1 MTNPSYKDPETAK
14 GFQLKDIVEN
24 FDTETDLTEGINPST
39 RNNILSE
46 DTFFGYTTEKQCTI
60 KMVSG
65 VDIRINDLESNF
77 LKSEGEDPS
86 LSYLRKNPSGLARQ
100 YILQS
105 GTQYY
110 NEVGIEATST
120 TLTGQ
125 MHGDYMREG
134 IASEGNMDAYRA
146 YAYGD
151 RNIRAN
157 AQDGFGRVPMPGIID
172 AEIRT
177 KSDNGALR
185 EAKVNFVCHNRRQ
198 LEILEMLFMRPGY
211 PILLEWG
218 WDPYIDNE
226 GKKQQN
232 NFSIR
237 EEFFDNEQTLDSLN
251 AKIKKYKETSGGN
264 FDGFIGYCKNFSF
277 KSNDI
282 GGYQCTT
289 EIMAHGEIIESL
301 KSQKSNHNF
310 YDSDGN
316 LTVDIQDSL
325 LYYLR
330 AVRNTMKSPSSTQF
344 YQDHKTPPVGMMGEE
359 YIDWEHGEPDD
370 SYMLHYKHNYDFTG
384 EETGREGLDY
394 GQSSYLPTWDSMRT
408 DIGYV
413 GYGCP
418 TYFRNKEIVA
428 INYSNVEYFTCI
440 YEDNVGVPVFVDPE
454 HLKNN
459 HGFEPETYNT
469 SLMKNQKDKG
479 VTLSRDYYEN
489 RTWQEYQQYFIA
501 NPGKETSWGVNPV
514 SMYASN
520 WWRSSAVGGF
530 SNNLRGFF
538 ENGEWGVQR
547 DLITRMATPTSVG
560 DNLIEMTDQER
571 IQKIE
576 AFQKELSNINIKMKS
591 YEQGYLDIIHLYQH
605 IQKVAFSEALTTKDL
620 PALDSHNNPI
630 AGIGLEAFLGGT
642 ILKQVVKYDETNADS
657 GYKKNVFIRWD
668 LLCQMIN
675 HLSSYKSDKYSEIKG
690 DDAAGKKKYFENYKL
705 KHPQTELTYMSK
717 NTRTWNNALKPD
729 PYDGATTKKKQND
742 HFYLPYTAPYIH
754 ASDPIKTIIE
764 LKGTPYKEKNQN
776 SLVGYNYNGKM
787 YDNITVTEDEHGNTT
802 VTTVNSDGDTIVIS
816 ESIPINEM
824 VPGNDFYDNLHNEGF
839 TDEGLLHHYSQPDY
853 PESPTLN
860 MANTIDGYVI
870 PASSFSLPS
879 DSSEVGYPT
888 IDLSKGLGYDYNGN
902 SGYSNLPG
910 YQDSLQMGA
919 GVTPVY
925 SVNFDRNLDDDE
937 FYYDKEIMEQYQ
949 SIQNTAALTGWG
961 GYEGLPQIQYSHVN
975 NLISHNAVKKK
986 NLTEKDYHPLIGAS
1000 LDESVCLMP
1009 HQAIFDNLFSED
1021 ADGKGFTRYDETIYN
1036 NYNRWSEDKK
1046 KSEIFF
1052 KALSSYDDSQGE
1064 VKKVSDRHS
1073 IGYVY
1078 FNLDFV
1084 ISTYENIRLR
1094 DFVTN
1099 SDNSYFALNKNF
1111 NMFDFIKAL
1120 WDGVNIST
1128 GHYYNFIIHTEHERP
1143 HVNRVIDY
1151 RVSGDPKLTQKT
1163 LPDIFK
1169 FSPQGLKSIT
1179 RQLYYDSAISNDLAS
1194 TIAIAAT
1201 NPRDMEE
1208 LNALSFKA
1216 FNKNIKSRFK
1226 DFDALQDITPA
1237 QLKQNLINDVIK
1249 YNELYNSLVF
1259 YLYKL
1264 YEGNKQSET
1273 LEFERGTT
1281 IPYVSLPQ
1289 ALTQLEQLR
1298 ELRLSINNR
1307 VALYDKDNNENP
1319 DAGEWLI
1326 EVTHDISPIIPIK
1339 FNIEM
1344 DGLAGL
1350 LPLQLFQIDKDRLP
1364 LGYQSPNVAF
1374 IVNSEVNKIGNN
1386 QDWVTQ
1392 ISGQMCFLNGSA
1404 NTGINK
1410 LPKRATGFLNEDGNI
1425 KIRPKWKDITL
1436 EDWGIEENH
1445 PPTPNADKARD
1456 HIFKKGHKENNYV
1469 IGGNNHRAG
1478 VTREGYKSGELSSNG
1493 DIVADLE
1500 WFIFEFLEMMSQPVL
1515 STEYPVGIWQVT
1527 ADYSDYVF
1535 EGYDDATMRDYLT
1548 FEDWPD
1554 IEWTLEGMKQL
1565 KFRFTAG
1572 NDIYHKN
1579 KGGYHPQ
1586 GKAVDFVLE
1595 TQPFDSPTDA
1605 TPHKTLDIIISFLKV
1620 MKSRGY
1626 PNMRIGDEY
1635 RYPGMENESSADKN
1649 YNHPHSDV
1657 YSQNEA
1663 TEGAHIHIEL
1673 Q

>member
-14 GFQLKDIVEN
+14 GFQLKDIVEK

-65 VDIRINDLESNF
+65 VDIRINDLETNF
-77 LKSEGEDPS
+77 LKSEGEDPN

-110 NEVGIEATST
+110 NEVGIETTST
-120 TLTGQ
+120 SVTGQ

-134 IASEGNMDAYRA
+134 IADEGNMDAYKA

-237 EEFFDNEQTLDSLN
+237 EEFFNNEQTLDSLN

-310 YDSDGN
+310 YDSQGN

-330 AVRNTMKSPSSTQF
+330 SVRNTMKSPSSTQF

-359 YIDWEHGEPDD
+359 YIEWEHGEPGKP
-370 SYMLHYKHNYDFTG
+370 YMLHYKHDYDFSGTS
-384 EETGREGLDY
+384 TGRVGLDH
-394 GQSSYLPTWDSMRT
+394 GQDFMLPTWDSMRT

-418 TYFRNKEIVA
+418 TYYRNKEIVA
-428 INYSNVEYFTCI
+428 INYSNVEFFTCI
-440 YEDNVGVPVFVDPE
+440 YEDNVGIPVFIDPE

-459 HGFEPETYNT
+459 PGFEPETYNT
-469 SLMKNQKDKG
+469 SLMTHNEEKG

-489 RTWQEYQQYFIA
+489 RTWSEYQQYFIA

-514 SMYASN
+514 SMYTSN
-520 WWRSSAVGGF
+520 WWRSSAIGGF
-530 SNNLRGFF
+530 SNNLFGFF

-547 DLITRMATPTSVG
+547 DLITRMATPTSIG
-560 DNLIEMTDQER
+560 DNLVNMTDKER

-576 AFQKELSNINIKMKS
+576 AFQKELTNINIKMKS

-605 IQKVAFSEALTTKDL
+605 IQKINFSEALTTKDL
-620 PALDSHNNPI
+620 PALDSQNNPI
-630 AGIGLEAFLGGT
+630 AGIGLEAFLGGAV
-642 ILKQVVKYDETNADS
+642 LKQVVKYDETSADS

-675 HLSSYKSDKYSEIKG
+675 HLSTYKSDKYSEIKK

-717 NTRTWNNALKPD
+717 NTRTWNNEK
-729 PYDGATTKKKQND
+729 TSKNKKKQTQND
-742 HFYLPYTAPYIH
+742 HFYLPYTAPYINS
-754 ASDPIKTIIE
+754 SDPIKTMIE
-764 LKGTPYKEKNQN
+764 LKGTPYAKKNEQPG
-776 SLVGYNYNGKM
+776 LGYNYNGKE
-787 YDNITVTEDEHGNTT
+787 YDNLTITEDENGNTT

-816 ESIPINEM
+816 ESVPINQM
-824 VPGNDFYDNLHNEGF
+824 VPGGDEWDVVYNEGY
-839 TDEGLLHHYSQPDY
+839 TSEGIINQMYEGQPDY
-853 PESPTLN
+853 PSITF
-860 MANTIDGYVI
+860 ANTVDGYVI
-870 PASSFSLPS
+870 PQSTFSLPS
-879 DSSEVGYPT
+879 DSAEVGYPT
-888 IDLSKGLGYDYNGN
+888 IDLSKGLGYNYNGTMEGEYDI
-902 SGYSNLPG
+902 SG
-910 YQDSLQMGA
+910 A
-919 GVTPVY
+919 
-925 SVNFDRNLDDDE
+925 SVNFDRNLDGNE
-937 FYYDKEIMEQYQ
+937 YYYDKEIWDQYQ
-949 SIQNTAALTGWG
+949 SIQNTAALTGQT
-961 GYEGLPQIQYSHVN
+961 YNYGLPQIEYSHVN
-975 NLISHNAVKKK
+975 NLISHKAVKKK
-986 NLTEKDYHPLIGAS
+986 NLTNDDYHPLIGAS

-1009 HQAIFDNLFSED
+1009 HQAIFDSLFSED
-1021 ADGKGFTRYDETIYN
+1021 AEGKGFTRYDETIYN
-1036 NYNRWSEDKK
+1036 NYNRWSEEKK

-1052 KALSSYDDSQGE
+1052 RALSSYDDSQGE

-1084 ISTYENIRLR
+1084 ISTYENIRLK
-1094 DFVTN
+1094 DYVTN

-1120 WDGVNIST
+1120 WDGVNVST
-1128 GHYYNFIIHTEHERP
+1128 GHYYNFIMHTEHERP
-1143 HVNRVIDY
+1143 HVNRIIDY

-1208 LNALSFKA
+1208 LNALSFKS

-1226 DFDALQDITPA
+1226 DFDALQEVTPA
-1237 QLKQNLINDVIK
+1237 QLKQNLISDVIK

-1273 LEFERGTT
+1273 LEFEQGTT
-1281 IPYVSLPQ
+1281 VPYVSLPQ

-1319 DAGEWLI
+1319 NAGEWLV

-1344 DGLAGL
+1344 DGLSGL

-1386 QDWVTQ
+1386 QDWITQ
-1392 ISGQMCFLNGSA
+1392 ISGQMCFLNGNA

-1410 LPKRATGFLNEDGNI
+1410 LPEGATGFLNEDGNI
-1425 KIRPKWKDITL
+1425 KIRPKWQDITL
-1436 EDWGIEENH
+1436 EDLGIEEAG

-1456 HIFKKGHKENNYV
+1456 HIFTAGHKENNYV
-1469 IGGNNHRAG
+1469 IGGNNHKPG

-1493 DIVADLE
+1493 DITAPLE
-1500 WFIFEFLEMMSQPVL
+1500 WFIFEFIQMMKSPIL
-1515 STEYPVGIWQVT
+1515 STEYPVGISQLT
-1527 ADYSDYVF
+1527 ADYSDYNF
-1535 EGYDDATMRDYLT
+1535 EMYDDATMETTLAFQD
-1548 FEDWPD
+1548 FPN
-1554 IEWTLEGMKQL
+1554 IAWTLEGMQKL

-1579 KGGYHPQ
+1579 RGGYHPK

-1595 TQPFDSPTDA
+1595 TQPFDDPGTSM
-1605 TPHKTLDIIISFLKV
+1605 PHRTLDVVIAFLKL
-1620 MKSRGY
+1620 MKSKGY

-1635 RYPGMENESSADKN
+1635 RQPEFADLPN
-1649 YNHPHSDV
+1649 DYTGAPDGYTHPHSDV
-1657 YSQNEA
+1657 YAQNEQ